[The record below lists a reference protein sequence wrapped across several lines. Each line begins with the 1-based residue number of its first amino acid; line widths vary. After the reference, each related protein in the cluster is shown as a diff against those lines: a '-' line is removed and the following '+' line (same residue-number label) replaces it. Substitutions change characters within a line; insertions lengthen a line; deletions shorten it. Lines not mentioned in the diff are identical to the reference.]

1 MSLAPVPGPLSIATG
16 TVIVEVLVGW
26 SLALLRRFRSP
37 PPSQKRPGVRA
48 DFLHT
53 KKKKKIDCFRQFT
66 TAIRHIKD
74 DRIKGIDN
82 NVPDNLLEA
91 IGKSVDHQTLAA
103 AQEKD
108 TELREIIKSGS
119 SALQLEKIRFPDQ
132 DVGIYCNFSHERPQ
146 RKQRK
151 QQRSN
156 RERKHQEQVRYS
168 IWTKSSFFRLFFFF
182 FLSTNQS
189 KLVLCKQQ
197 WCNRYSNVS
206 YHIKKY

>member
-37 PPSQKRPGVRA
+37 PPPAEATWCPCGFPPHKK
-48 DFLHT
+48 

-182 FLSTNQS
+182 FFIYQS
-189 KLVLCKQQ
+189 VETRAL
-197 WCNRYSNVS
+197 
-206 YHIKKY
+206 